1 LSVRAPLQVRPRGDV
16 AATTYI
22 DFFVKGATPGERVQ
36 TLVVRGSITVPTEG
50 KKINLPVAMRHWLR
64 RMI

>member
-1 LSVRAPLQVRPRGDV
+1 LQVRPRGDI

-22 DFFVKGATPGERVQ
+22 DFFLKGATPGERVQ